1 MVTHGLTDCLSTCL
15 PVCRR
20 RRLYC
25 ICIVARSRHVTFLSH
40 CDLEDF
46 FSVWLSSLIPLRF
59 IILIR
64 MKLLRK
70 LRKKQKFSPTLLR
83 PGSNLG
89 LSTLRAL
96 LADDALGLALA
107 GGSVLGLVALLGGG
121 TGLLLL
127 LALLNGGGSGGG
139 PRLRSHRSLLLDHI
153 EGGADDGSLRLDGS
167 AGSLLGNFLRDTL
180 AVLSSEKNGPGDATG
195 VLALE
200 EKRLGLAVLESE
212 DLAVASDVEFT
223 LARVNSLAR
232 ESVVVRDRK
241 SVV

>member
-1 MVTHGLTDCLSTCL
+1 
-15 PVCRR
+15 
-20 RRLYC
+20 
-25 ICIVARSRHVTFLSH
+25 
-40 CDLEDF
+40 
-46 FSVWLSSLIPLRF
+46 
-59 IILIR
+59 

-107 GGSVLGLVALLGGG
+107 GGGVLGLVALLGGG
-121 TGLLLL
+121 GGLLLL
-127 LALLNGGGSGGG
+127 LALLDGGGSGGG
-139 PRLRSHRSLLLDHI
+139 PRLGSHRSLLLDHI

-167 AGSLLGNFLRDTL
+167 AGSLLGNFLLGCVSPRFMHYLSIIHVASFVIQPASIVFNVRIGIWDSSYLRDTL

-223 LARVNSLAR
+223 L
-232 ESVVVRDRK
+232 
-241 SVV
+241 

>member
-1 MVTHGLTDCLSTCL
+1 
-15 PVCRR
+15 
-20 RRLYC
+20 
-25 ICIVARSRHVTFLSH
+25 
-40 CDLEDF
+40 
-46 FSVWLSSLIPLRF
+46 
-59 IILIR
+59 

-107 GGSVLGLVALLGGG
+107 GGGVLGLVALLGGG
-121 TGLLLL
+121 GGLLLL
-127 LALLNGGGSGGG
+127 LALLDGGGSGGG
-139 PRLRSHRSLLLDHI
+139 PRLGSHRSLLLDHI

-180 AVLSSEKNGPGDATG
+180 AVLSSEKNGPGNATG

-200 EKRLGLAVLESE
+200 EK
-212 DLAVASDVEFT
+212 
-223 LARVNSLAR
+223 
-232 ESVVVRDRK
+232 
-241 SVV
+241 